1 MVNLGDKVKDVVS
14 GASGIATAKSE
25 WLTGCVPIGIS
36 VGFDKAKGEEIVFW
50 TDEERCKVL
59 TAGAYRKAQQNTA
72 AAGPQA
78 APRLNKDPR

>member
-14 GASGIATAKSE
+14 GATGIAVARSIF
-25 WLTGCVPIGIS
+25 LTGCVRIGIS
-36 VGFDKAKGEEIVFW
+36 TGFDKVKGEEGMFW
-50 TDEERCKVL
+50 TDEERCKVMQSD
-59 TAGAYRKAQQNTA
+59 AYRKAQQNTA